1 MSDTLIQRRMPNAA
15 LAAAAAL
22 VILSF
27 GVITTSRVSGVGK
40 VHAAEP
46 VAVQS
51 RVLRFEDRP
60 NGAIAVSDVTQK
72 SLVGVIEPGTYG
84 FVRVALR
91 GMARDRF
98 REGIGG
104 DQPFVLARASDGRLI
119 LDDPTTGRNINLG
132 AFGKVNAQA
141 FARLLDAKGTVQ

>member
-1 MSDTLIQRRMPNAA
+1 M
-15 LAAAAAL
+15 
-22 VILSF
+22 
-27 GVITTSRVSGVGK
+27 
-40 VHAAEP
+40 
-46 VAVQS
+46 
-51 RVLRFEDRP
+51 
-60 NGAIAVSDVTQK
+60 
-72 SLVGVIEPGTYG
+72 
-84 FVRVALR
+84 ALR